1 MYTKTEYK
9 YKIDDLEFEILS
21 CLLLKPELMEK
32 VILEDKHFVRTQRM
46 WQFMKTFYKK
56 FGTFDI
62 NLMYSVCK
70 DKWQIVE
77 YMSMLLD
84 FEPVINNFE
93 LYQKQLLELYEENK
107 KDKYIIEKVY
117 ELANSLLV
125 RNIST
130 SDFKNKV
137 NEIYSQADEIF
148 KKEDEINE

>member
-148 KKEDEINE
+148 EKECE

>member
-1 MYTKTEYK
+1 MISMNKTS
-9 YKIDDLEFEILS
+9 DLEKSILS
-21 CLLLKPELMEK
+21 CLLQKPELMGE
-32 VILEDKHFVRTQRM
+32 VILEDKYFVRTQRM
-46 WQFMKTFYKK
+46 WQFMKAFYKM

-84 FEPVINNFE
+84 FEPIISNFG
-93 LYQKQLLELYEENK
+93 LYQKQLLELYEETK

-130 SDFKNKV
+130 SDFRNKV
-137 NEIYSQADEIF
+137 DEIYLQADKIF
-148 KKEDEINE
+148 EKECE

>member
-1 MYTKTEYK
+1 MISMNKTS
-9 YKIDDLEFEILS
+9 DLEKSILS
-21 CLLLKPELMEK
+21 CLLQKPELMDK

-46 WQFMKTFYKK
+46 WQFMKAFYKM

-70 DKWQIVE
+70 DKWQIVN
-77 YMSMLLD
+77 YIIMLLD
-84 FEPVINNFE
+84 YEVVTCNFDK
-93 LYQKQLLELYEENK
+93 YQKQLLELYEENK

-130 SDFKNKV
+130 SDFRNKV
-137 NEIYSQADEIF
+137 DEIYLQADKIF
-148 KKEDEINE
+148 EKEAE